1 MASFAGIQSIIQ
13 SAAVNKPTVEST
25 TATAE
30 TNSVDT
36 FTEVA
41 NVADFA
47 PVSESTQESEDA
59 NTSEADTENFINSS
73 LAVSSFG
80 GIDMPKKYSFLYLS
94 IIYFLLHSIEEEI
107 QPSAESITRPS
118 TKPKKKDDAEED

>member
-1 MASFAGIQSIIQ
+1 MVSFAGIQSIIQ

-30 TNSVDT
+30 TDSVDP

-80 GIDMPKKYSFLYLS
+80 GIDMPKKYSFLHLS
-94 IIYFLLHSIEEEI
+94 IIYFLITLNRGGNPTFRRKHYPPEHKAKEE
-107 QPSAESITRPS
+107 R
-118 TKPKKKDDAEED
+118 

>member
-1 MASFAGIQSIIQ
+1 MVSFAGIQSIIQ
-13 SAAVNKPTVEST
+13 SAAVNKPTVES
-25 TATAE
+25 AAAE
-30 TNSVDT
+30 TDSVDT

-80 GIDMPKKYSFLYLS
+80 GIDMPKYYSFLYLS
-94 IIYFLLHSIEEEI
+94 II
-107 QPSAESITRPS
+107 
-118 TKPKKKDDAEED
+118 